1 MLVHLHSQRIVTI
14 IQMARPLRQKSGTG
28 IYHVMLRGINRQD
41 IFEEEADYIQMVS
54 ILNDRGRFSMIHFL
68 AKILLLLKEKSYLCG
83 NKLNYYAKKS
93 TSIKRH
99 RYLSCHAERN
109 QQAGYF

>member
-28 IYHVMLRGINRQD
+28 IYHVM
-41 IFEEEADYIQMVS
+41 FQMVS